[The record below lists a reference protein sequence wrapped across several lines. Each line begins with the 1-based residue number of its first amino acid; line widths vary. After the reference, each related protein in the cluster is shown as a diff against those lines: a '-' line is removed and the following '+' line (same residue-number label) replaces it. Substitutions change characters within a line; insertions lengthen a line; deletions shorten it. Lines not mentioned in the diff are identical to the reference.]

1 MFYGVLWDLWN
12 AKAKLMY
19 QGKDFPGSEGFKNT
33 MKSKLT
39 YFNNYLEKHKF
50 LAGDKIIS

>member
-1 MFYGVLWDLWN
+1 MSYGVLWDLWN

-19 QGKDFPGSEGFKNT
+19 QEKEFPGSEGFKNT